1 MKCNKCEATLTESS
15 FCNNCGVDVKMYK
28 KLISASNALYNRG
41 LEKAQVRDLS
51 GARDDLRNSLK
62 IYKKNIPARNL
73 LGLVYFEMGDL
84 VAAFSEWIV
93 SKNYQPEDNIAD
105 FYIEEVQKNAGRL
118 ESYNTALKKYNQAL
132 LYAKQGNLDLA
143 IIQLKKVLSL
153 HEKFVS
159 AHLLL
164 ALVAIETNQIELARK
179 ELEKVLNIDRGNV
192 TALNYFKETDALR
205 SKAADRK
212 SSRISKDA
220 VVYTSG
226 NETIIQPKTAS
237 EGNARNVVLDIL
249 LGLVIGIAVCWFVL
263 LPAKIQSA
271 NNTANQQ
278 VVEYSDQL
286 EVKNATIIA
295 LEKEVQAAK
304 EEAAAAKQQM
314 TNTETKTSSYEA
326 LFEAQKLVAAK
337 DYESAAEVLEGID
350 ADSLSEGVRAS
361 YDAVSQQVNDVVLGV
376 YYNRGVAQFNS
387 KNYEEAKVLLEKVVT
402 LNPQHDYAVYYLAK
416 SYEQLN
422 DVEQAKK
429 YYEQL
434 LQLLPESTRRAKTA
448 KKFLDAHR

>member
-41 LEKAQVRDLS
+41 LEKAQVSDLS

-132 LYAKQGNLDLA
+132 LYANQGSLDLA

-205 SKAADRK
+205 SEEH
-212 SSRISKDA
+212 
-220 VVYTSG
+220 TS
-226 NETIIQPKTAS
+226 E
-237 EGNARNVVLDIL
+237 L
-249 LGLVIGIAVCWFVL
+249 
-263 LPAKIQSA
+263 QS
-271 NNTANQQ
+271 
-278 VVEYSDQL
+278 
-286 EVKNATIIA
+286 
-295 LEKEVQAAK
+295 
-304 EEAAAAKQQM
+304 
-314 TNTETKTSSYEA
+314 
-326 LFEAQKLVAAK
+326 
-337 DYESAAEVLEGID
+337 
-350 ADSLSEGVRAS
+350 
-361 YDAVSQQVNDVVLGV
+361 LGV
-376 YYNRGVAQFNS
+376 IS
-387 KNYEEAKVLLEKVVT
+387 
-402 LNPQHDYAVYYLAK
+402 YAVFCLK
-416 SYEQLN
+416 
-422 DVEQAKK
+422 
-429 YYEQL
+429 
-434 LQLLPESTRRAKTA
+434 
-448 KKFLDAHR
+448 KKF

>member
-1 MKCNKCEATLTESS
+1 
-15 FCNNCGVDVKMYK
+15 
-28 KLISASNALYNRG
+28 
-41 LEKAQVRDLS
+41 
-51 GARDDLRNSLK
+51 
-62 IYKKNIPARNL
+62 
-73 LGLVYFEMGDL
+73 
-84 VAAFSEWIV
+84 
-93 SKNYQPEDNIAD
+93 
-105 FYIEEVQKNAGRL
+105 
-118 ESYNTALKKYNQAL
+118 
-132 LYAKQGNLDLA
+132 LA